1 MAREP
6 RAQVSGAPAAPERT
20 RWGAVF
26 LLFAGGVV
34 CGAFI
39 GKAPLALPAIR
50 AELAMSLPAAGWLL
64 SLINIVG
71 MATGMAAG
79 SLGDRFGH
87 RPMVLA
93 SLAIL
98 ALASVLG
105 AMASG
110 PPLLMFGR
118 FLEGVGFIGAV
129 ASLPVLLLR
138 VTRPQDRRFVLGLWS
153 SYYPVGMAIMIL
165 ASPVLMAP
173 AGWRGLWLA
182 NGALAA
188 AVALVLAGPTRA
200 LARPT
205 PEEAAAPKTTPWAG
219 MARTLASPGPLLL
232 ALAFA
237 AYAGVFLAVFGFLP
251 TLLVEDR
258 GMSAADAALLTAIA
272 VAFNAAGNVAGGWLL
287 QRGVARW
294 LLIAA
299 AFMVMAACGWGV
311 YSDALGDGVRFAQFS
326 LLSLCG
332 GVIPA
337 SCFAGAPVHAPT
349 PALVATTN
357 GLIVQGANLGQ
368 AVMPPVMAAAVA
380 AWGGWHAAP
389 TVVGATCAVGLAIAF
404 FIGRLERPGRLTSP
418 RATG

>member
-6 RAQVSGAPAAPERT
+6 RPQLGGAPAAAPART

-26 LLFAGGVV
+26 LLFTGGVV

-50 AELAMSLPAAGWLL
+50 AEFAMSLPAAGWLL

-71 MATGMAAG
+71 MVTGMAAG

-87 RPMVLA
+87 RPMILG

-98 ALASVLG
+98 VLASVLG
-105 AMASG
+105 AMAPG
-110 PPLLMFGR
+110 APLLLFSR

-138 VTRPQDRRFVLGLWS
+138 VTRPEDRRMVLGLWS

-165 ASPVLMAP
+165 ASPALMAP

-182 NGALAA
+182 NGVLAA
-188 AVALVLAGPTRA
+188 AVLLVLAGPTRA
-200 LARPT
+200 LVRPT
-205 PEEAAAPKTTPWAG
+205 AEEAAAPRMTPWAG
-219 MARTLASPGPLLL
+219 MARTLTSPGPIVL

-237 AYAGVFLAVFGFLP
+237 AYAGVFLAVFGLLP

-258 GMSAADAALLTAIA
+258 GMTVADAALLTAIA
-272 VAFNAAGNVAGGWLL
+272 VAFNAVGNIAGGWLL
-287 QRGVARW
+287 QRGVGRW
-294 LLIAA
+294 LLIAT
-299 AFMVMAACGWGV
+299 AFIVMAACGWGV
-311 YSDALGDGVRFAQFS
+311 YSDALDDGVRFALFS

-337 SCFAGAPVHAPT
+337 SCFAGAPVHAPS

-389 TVVGATCAVGLAIAF
+389 TVVGVTCAVGFVIALL
-404 FIGRLERPGRLTSP
+404 IGRLERP
-418 RATG
+418 RASG